1 MAQLRINLGHKP
13 RKRGKIETPGWMITY
28 GDMITLLLAFFIILF
43 TTATIDGHEIRIIL
57 SAFPGFGTLGG
68 GSTLEEGVLPEL
80 GNTIFALP
88 SNIRDRQLDRAQ
100 TREQNQ
106 ILGTLQNR
114 NVVIRE
120 ETRGLVVSLAA
131 DVYYKPAS
139 AEIDITTARELLQTI
154 ALLLQDE
161 EFQNRKFRI
170 EGHTDNIQPDPA
182 SAWDSNWDL
191 AAARSINILRY
202 LVDYGASEQ
211 QFQIL
216 GLADTRP
223 IADNNTVQGR
233 AANRRVDIV
242 ILNEGHE

>member
-1 MAQLRINLGHKP
+1 MAQLHINLGHRP
-13 RKRGKIETPGWMITY
+13 RSRSKIETPGWMITY

-57 SAFPGFGTLGG
+57 SAFPGFGNLGG
-68 GSTLEEGVLPEL
+68 GNTLEEGVLPEL

-88 SNIRDRQLDRAQ
+88 SNIRDRQLDSA
-100 TREQNQ
+100 QNQ
-106 ILGTLQNR
+106 ILGTLQNN
-114 NVVIRE
+114 NVTIRE
-120 ETRGLVVSLAA
+120 EARGLVVSLAA

-139 AEIDITTARELLQTI
+139 ADINITTARELLQTI

-161 EFQNRKFRI
+161 GLQNRKFRI
-170 EGHTDNIQPDPA
+170 EGHTDSTPPDPA
-182 SAWDSNWDL
+182 SDWDSNWDL